1 MFECLLS
8 NEYFL
13 LVVNLAQL
21 RIFHD
26 IEYLIDDIF
35 IKLKDP
41 SFHSLI
47 FTPWLE
53 FYAGNVLIGGYLD
66 LFMSDTTMQAC
77 HPVDVVRSLL
87 IVPHEV
93 IYNEEHRDYDDY

>member
-41 SFHSLI
+41 SFHCLI
-47 FTPWLE
+47 FTP
-53 FYAGNVLIGGYLD
+53 
-66 LFMSDTTMQAC
+66 
-77 HPVDVVRSLL
+77 
-87 IVPHEV
+87 
-93 IYNEEHRDYDDY
+93 